1 MLKAAHHGSAASSG
15 EASLA
20 EVSPVWAVI
29 SCGRDNSYG
38 HPSPEVLERLGR
50 QGVRVFQTME
60 QGAVFVFS
68 DGQKVWARTFR
79 QGPESA
85 GAFQ

>member
-1 MLKAAHHGSAASSG
+1 MRS
-15 EASLA
+15 
-20 EVSPVWAVI
+20 VSRWVAVI

-50 QGVRVFQTME
+50 QGVQVFQTME

-79 QGPESA
+79 QESEPA

>member
-1 MLKAAHHGSAASSG
+1 MKTL
-15 EASLA
+15 
-20 EVSPVWAVI
+20 
-29 SCGRDNSYG
+29 
-38 HPSPEVLERLGR
+38 LERLGR

-85 GAFQ
+85 GTFQ